1 MGRII
6 AIANQKGG
14 VGKTT
19 TAVNL
24 SASLAVAERKIL
36 LVDFDPQ
43 STSTSGMGINKNS
56 LEKTIYEVLIENFP
70 LENVILKTELEYLD
84 VAPSNLRL
92 VGAEVE
98 LVNVEHREKRLGL
111 ALDTVKERY
120 DYILID
126 APPSLGLLTLNI
138 LTAANSILVPIQC
151 EFYAMEGL
159 GQLLNTV
166 GMVQKSLNPNLQ
178 IEGILLTMY
187 DGRLNLCKQV
197 AEEMRKYFG
206 EKVYKTVINRNVRLS
221 EAPSFGKSI
230 ILYDITSTGAENYL
244 SLAEEI
250 LNHKNNDELQITD
263 EEASAV
269 HRPQS
274 AAKPWSTDETD
285 KTDGN
290 KSTADSPPST
300 VNTWTIVEV
309 EGEKSAVEGQQAT
322 EKNDE

>member
-24 SASLAVAERKIL
+24 SASLAVAEKRIL

-70 LENVILKTELEYLD
+70 LEKVIQKTELEYLD

-98 LVNVEHREKRLGL
+98 LVNIEFREKRLGS
-111 ALDTVKERY
+111 ALESVRERY

-138 LTAANSILVPIQC
+138 LTAADSVLVPIQC

-166 GMVQKSLNPNLQ
+166 GMVQKGLNPNLQ

-250 LNHKNNDELQITD
+250 LNHKSNGELRKADEKTSMVPSPLSVAENKDKDGLLMTD
-263 EEASAV
+263 
-269 HRPQS
+269 
-274 AAKPWSTDETD
+274 
-285 KTDGN
+285 DGRRN
-290 KSTADSPPST
+290 QEDR
-300 VNTWTIVEV
+300 I
-309 EGEKSAVEGQQAT
+309 
-322 EKNDE
+322 